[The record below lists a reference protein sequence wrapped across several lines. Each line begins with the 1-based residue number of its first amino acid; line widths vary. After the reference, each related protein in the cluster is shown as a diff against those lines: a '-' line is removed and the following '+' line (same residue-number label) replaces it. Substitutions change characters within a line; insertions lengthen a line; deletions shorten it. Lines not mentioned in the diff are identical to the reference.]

1 MKEIDRQKCFGVVR
15 MPPNRFDHLLELIK
29 PIIMKKKIEFIARI
43 PPDERLTIPL
53 IFLASG
59 ETFFRTSETSLSY
72 YFKIGKATVMLYT
85 E

>member
-1 MKEIDRQKCFGVVR
+1 MFWGCSHATESIWPFTGTYKAYNYE
-15 MPPNRFDHLLELIK
+15 
-29 PIIMKKKIEFIARI
+29 KKIEFRARI

-72 YFKIGKATVMLYT
+72 YSKIGKATVMLYT